1 MAKEVIHIYGASG
14 SGTTTLAKY
23 LRDQRGFFF
32 MDSDDYYWLP
42 VEPPYTRKR
51 NPEERLRLMRQDI
64 DRAEK
69 AVISG
74 SLTGWGDELIP
85 LFTLAVRLETD
96 TDIRIRAIPTRDIP
110 TRDIR
115 IRATRIRITGI
126 RERFSQTRR
135 QRPGRQYARNAV
147 RLFRQE
153 QSSVCPAVRSWLQMR
168 HSVRIVANRCRR
180 GRNSALSAE
189 AKYNDA
195 LCKK

>member
-1 MAKEVIHIYGASG
+1 MSKEVIHIYGASG

-96 TDIRIRAIPTRDIP
+96 TDIRIRRL
-110 TRDIR
+110 
-115 IRATRIRITGI
+115 
-126 RERFSQTRR
+126 RERERAHFGNRIA
-135 QRPGRQYARNAV
+135 PGGDMYENHEEFIRWASGYD
-147 RLFRQE
+147 FGDI
-153 QSSVCPAVRSWLQMR
+153 SMRSRAHHDEWEKKLCCR
-168 HSVRIVANRCRR
+168 KIVLNGNDSLAANLERIDKCR
-180 GRNSALSAE
+180 
-189 AKYNDA
+189 
-195 LCKK
+195 